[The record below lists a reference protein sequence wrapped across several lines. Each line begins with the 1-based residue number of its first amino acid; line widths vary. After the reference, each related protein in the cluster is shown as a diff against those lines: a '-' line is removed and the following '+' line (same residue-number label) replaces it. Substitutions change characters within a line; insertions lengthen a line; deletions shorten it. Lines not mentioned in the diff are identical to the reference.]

1 MSRARAVGLGAV
13 LAAIV
18 VAVAAALALALTG
31 GDSGS
36 DESVARRLQA
46 RATLEPRVVL
56 FGDTVRAQVDVTFDR
71 RRVDPDSVKVRAAFK
86 EWRRVGPAQVVRSDA
101 GNTSHLQ
108 VTYLLRCL
116 QANCPPER
124 DSRPFEFDPA
134 RVAFLDLDSGKPSAS
149 SIEVGWPRLVVNTRI
164 GQGDLSASPSPWRA
178 DLATLPE
185 PSYRASPGRLIGL
198 LLAGALLLALV
209 GGLLTYFGWPRQ
221 AREPEPE
228 PIPEPEFL
236 LTPLE
241 QALELLEDAQ
251 RANGAADQRRSL
263 ELVAEVL
270 AQRGDEDGLAPAARE
285 LAWSPTAP
293 PPEATKGLAARVR
306 AKLDEELRKLEAE
319 RRRKEA
325 EVAAAAAAAAEAR
338 ARRG

>member
-1 MSRARAVGLGAV
+1 
-13 LAAIV
+13 
-18 VAVAAALALALTG
+18 
-31 GDSGS
+31 
-36 DESVARRLQA
+36 
-46 RATLEPRVVL
+46 
-56 FGDTVRAQVDVTFDR
+56 
-71 RRVDPDSVKVRAAFK
+71 
-86 EWRRVGPAQVVRSDA
+86 
-101 GNTSHLQ
+101 
-108 VTYLLRCL
+108 
-116 QANCPPER
+116 
-124 DSRPFEFDPA
+124 
-134 RVAFLDLDSGKPSAS
+134 
-149 SIEVGWPRLVVNTRI
+149 VVNTRI

-178 DLATLPE
+178 DLATLPK

-209 GGLLTYFGWPRQ
+209 GGLLTYLGWPRQ
-221 AREPEPE
+221 EAEPEPK